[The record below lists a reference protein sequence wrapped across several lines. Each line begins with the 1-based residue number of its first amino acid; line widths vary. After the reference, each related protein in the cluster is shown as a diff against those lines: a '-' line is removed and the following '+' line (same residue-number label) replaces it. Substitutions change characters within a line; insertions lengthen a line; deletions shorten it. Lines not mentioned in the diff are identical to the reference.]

1 MVYHTPYKPN
11 KATCRLLIAGMF
23 FLCMSGC
30 RFHPDIQHPGAD
42 YLQGVWVQDSIPMQD
57 ALLHYSLHELKF
69 TCDSIYTTMQVIS
82 KVRNIADSCYNG
94 GQWTEYAKGIYVVR
108 GDSLIVDGLYT
119 KPDWRQKISGCY
131 RIGQYLPRFKIVRY
145 TADSLVLENRYDQ
158 RPILLRKTADITC
171 VPKKRWE

>member
-1 MVYHTPYKPN
+1 MRWIVP
-11 KATCRLLIAGMF
+11 AGML
-23 FLCMSGC
+23 FLLVGGC
-30 RFHPDIQHPGAD
+30 RFNPDIQYRGAD
-42 YLQGVWVQDSIPMQD
+42 YLQGVWVQDSMPLQD
-57 ALLHYSLHELKF
+57 ALLNYTLHELKF
-69 TCDSIYTTMQVIS
+69 TCDSIYATLHVTS

-131 RIGQYLPRFKIVRY
+131 RIGQYLPRFKIVRHS
-145 TADSLVLENRYDQ
+145 ADSLTLENRYDPRQ
-158 RPILLRKTADITC
+158 LSLYKTSDITC